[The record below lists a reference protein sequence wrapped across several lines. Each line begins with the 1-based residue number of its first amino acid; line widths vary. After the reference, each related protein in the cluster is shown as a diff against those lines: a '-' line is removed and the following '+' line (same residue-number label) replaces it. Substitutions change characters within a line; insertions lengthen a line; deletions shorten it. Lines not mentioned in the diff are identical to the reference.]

1 MLMKGTRYNK
11 KMRVKQRKRKEKGAY
26 IYILESMQK
35 QNKEA
40 CCKQEKKLELVQM

>member
-1 MLMKGTRYNK
+1 MLMKGTRYKK
-11 KMRVKQRKRKEKGAY
+11 KMRVKQRKRCFR
-26 IYILESMQK
+26 YILESMQK